1 MEKIKMVQ
9 YGCGK
14 MSKYTIGYAL
24 EKGVE
29 LVGAF
34 DIDKSKF
41 GKDVS
46 VVLETNKPVGVKIQD
61 ANELEKFLEEHEVD
75 VAIVTT
81 TSLFSENYPIYE
93 TFAKAGVNVISTCE
107 EAFYAQN
114 SNPVLA
120 AKLDEIAK
128 ENGCT
133 ICGSGYQ
140 DVFWGNLISVL
151 AGATHK
157 ITTIRGKSS
166 YNVEDY
172 GISLAKVHGAG
183 LTVEQFQK
191 EIASVD
197 EISDEE
203 RAKLIQEGNYAPS
216 YMWNVNGWLCSKLGL
231 HVKRQTQKTTPHIA
245 TEDIYSSTLDMTIK
259 KGDCTGM
266 SAIVTTETEEGTTI
280 ISECIGKVYRKDEF
294 DCNDWTIEGEPS
306 TRVVIE
312 RPATAELTCASVIN
326 RIVEVLVAEPGYTT
340 TDQMPENIYK
350 SHNLDEYIE
359 YVDIF
364 DEACRCGEHDHCHC
378 DDECGCGDECHC
390 GDECD
395 CGDDCHCGEHHGHC
409 HEHCNCN
416 HDEEE

>member
-24 EKGVE
+24 EKGVQ

-46 VVLETNKPVGVKIQD
+46 ILLDSKEKVGVKIQD
-61 ANELEKFLEEHEVD
+61 ATKLEEFLKENAVD

-93 TFAKAGVNVISTCE
+93 VFAKNGVNVISTCE

-114 SNPVLA
+114 SSPALVE
-120 AKLDEIAK
+120 KLDKIAK

-151 AGATHK
+151 GGATHK
-157 ITTIRGKSS
+157 INTIRGKSS

-203 RAKLIQEGNYAPS
+203 RQKLIDEGNYAPS
-216 YMWNVNGWLCSKLGL
+216 YMWNVNG
-231 HVKRQTQKTTPHIA
+231 
-245 TEDIYSSTLDMTIK
+245 
-259 KGDCTGM
+259 
-266 SAIVTTETEEGTTI
+266 
-280 ISECIGKVYRKDEF
+280 
-294 DCNDWTIEGEPS
+294 
-306 TRVVIE
+306 
-312 RPATAELTCASVIN
+312 
-326 RIVEVLVAEPGYTT
+326 
-340 TDQMPENIYK
+340 
-350 SHNLDEYIE
+350 
-359 YVDIF
+359 
-364 DEACRCGEHDHCHC
+364 
-378 DDECGCGDECHC
+378 
-390 GDECD
+390 
-395 CGDDCHCGEHHGHC
+395 
-409 HEHCNCN
+409 
-416 HDEEE
+416 

>member
-1 MEKIKMVQ
+1 MVQ

-14 MSKYTIGYAL
+14 MSKWTIQYAI

-34 DIDKSKF
+34 DINKSVI
-41 GKDVS
+41 GKDAS
-46 VVLETNKPVGVKIQD
+46 VCCEGMKKLGVKIQHAD
-61 ANELEKFLEEHEVD
+61 KFEKFLQENEVD
-75 VAIVTT
+75 IVIVTT

-93 TFAKAGVNVISTCE
+93 ICARNGVNAISTCE

-114 SNPVLA
+114 SSPALA
-120 AKLDEIAK
+120 EKLDKLAK

-151 AGATHK
+151 GGATHK
-157 ITTIRGKSS
+157 IKTIIGKSS

-183 LTVEQFQK
+183 LTVDQFQK

-203 RAKLIQEGNYAPS
+203 RQKLINEGNYAPS

-231 HVKRQTQKTTPHIA
+231 TPIRQTQKTIPHIA
-245 TEDIYSSTLDMTIK
+245 KAELESSTLGMTIK

-266 SAIVTTETEEGTTI
+266 SAIVTTETKEGTTI
-280 ISECIGKVYRKDEF
+280 ISECIGKVYAPDEF
-294 DCNDWTIEGEPS
+294 DCNDWTLEGEPT

-312 RPATAELTCASVIN
+312 RPATPELTCASVIN

-340 TDQMPENIYK
+340 TDKMPENIYK

-359 YVDIF
+359 FVD
-364 DEACRCGEHDHCHC
+364 CCC
-378 DDECGCGDECHC
+378 D
-390 GDECD
+390 
-395 CGDDCHCGEHHGHC
+395 DDCHCHEDEHGCHC
-409 HEHCNCN
+409 HEDGHACHC
-416 HDEEE
+416 HDGHCDCE

>member
-1 MEKIKMVQ
+1 MNKIKMVQ

-14 MSKYTIGYAL
+14 MSKFTLQYAL
-24 EKGVE
+24 EKGVK

-34 DIDKSKF
+34 DIDKNKI

-46 VVLETNKPVGVKIQD
+46 ILLENSKNLGVKIQD
-61 ANELEKFLEEHEVD
+61 ASEFDSFLQNNEVD
-75 VAIVTT
+75 IAIVTT
-81 TSLFSENYPIYE
+81 TSIFAENYPIYE
-93 TFAKAGVNVISTCE
+93 ICAKNGVNAISTCE
-107 EAFYAQN
+107 EAFFAQN

-120 AKLDEIAK
+120 EKLDKLAK

-157 ITTIRGKSS
+157 IKTIRGKSS

-172 GISLAKVHGAG
+172 GISLAEVHGSG
-183 LTVEQFQK
+183 MTVAQFEK

-197 EISDEE
+197 QISEQE
-203 RAKLIQEGNYAPS
+203 RQKMINEGNYLPS

-231 HVKRQTQKTTPHIA
+231 TPIRQTQKTIPHIA
-245 TEDIYSSTLDMTIK
+245 KEDIHSTTLGMTIK

-266 SAIVTTETEEGTTI
+266 SAVVTTETEEGTTI
-280 ISECIGKVYRKDEF
+280 VSECIGKVYAPDEF

-312 RPATAELTCASVIN
+312 KPATPELTCATVIN
-326 RIVEVLVAEPGYTT
+326 RIIEVLVAEPGYTT

-359 YVDIF
+359 FVD
-364 DEACRCGEHDHCHC
+364 ACECGCGHDHEHEHHCHGDHCHC
-378 DDECGCGDECHC
+378 GGDCE
-390 GDECD
+390 
-395 CGDDCHCGEHHGHC
+395 
-409 HEHCNCN
+409 
-416 HDEEE
+416 

>member
-14 MSKYTIGYAL
+14 MSKWTIRYAL
-24 EKGVE
+24 EKGVR

-34 DIDKSKF
+34 DINESLI
-41 GKDVS
+41 GKDAS
-46 VVLETNKPVGVKIQD
+46 VVADEIDYEIGVKIQHAD
-61 ANELEKFLEEHEVD
+61 EFEKFLQENEVD
-75 VAIVTT
+75 IVVVTT

-93 TFAKAGVNVISTCE
+93 ICAKCGVNAISTCE

-114 SNPVLA
+114 SNPALA
-120 AKLDEIAK
+120 ARLDEIAK
-128 ENGCT
+128 ETGCT

-151 AGATHK
+151 GGATHK
-157 ITTIRGKSS
+157 IKTIRGKSS

-183 LTVEQFQK
+183 LTPEEFQK

-203 RAKLIQEGNYAPS
+203 RQKLIDEGAYAPS

-231 HVKRQTQKTTPHIA
+231 RVKSQTQKTIPHIA
-245 TEDIYSSTLDMTIK
+245 KEDLESSTLGMTIK
-259 KGDCTGM
+259 KGNCTGM

-280 ISECIGKVYRKDEF
+280 ISECIGKVYAPDEF
-294 DCNDWTIEGEPS
+294 DCNDWTLEGEPT

-312 RPATAELTCASVIN
+312 RPATPELTCASVIN

-340 TDQMPENIYK
+340 TDKMPENIYK

-359 YVDIF
+359 FVD
-364 DEACRCGEHDHCHC
+364 CCCGE
-378 DDECGCGDECHC
+378 
-390 GDECD
+390 
-395 CGDDCHCGEHHGHC
+395 DDCHCHEDGHECHC
-409 HEHCNCN
+409 HEDGHQCHCKHGC
-416 HDEEE
+416 DCEE